1 VSQRQMAINRLRDR
15 LPVDGAAIDRFVAR
29 HGSPIVEGERATFLF
44 RGEADGVSV
53 RHRVVGLPDP
63 LEMRRVEGTDLWA
76 ASMVLPEGSRV
87 EYQLET
93 RRGEHYERFND
104 PLNPRLAHSPM
115 GSSSVC
121 AAVGYAV
128 PDWVHHDPEARP
140 GELREEVVRSKA
152 LRREQPVHLY
162 LPARFHPALRYP
174 LLVVHDG
181 TDYLNFAAMKT
192 VLDNLIHR
200 LDVAPVV
207 VAFVPPRDRLKEY
220 PNHAPHARFIAR
232 ELVPML
238 TERLPLLDAP
248 EGRCLMGS
256 SFGGIASLST
266 AVRYPGMFGSL
277 LLQSAS
283 LVFTDIGFE
292 HGGGPYFDPVV
303 KFVNRYRARPTR
315 PVERI
320 FMSCGTYEPLITPN
334 RSMVPVFR
342 AAGMTVNYTEARDG
356 HNWEN
361 WRDRLREGLSW
372 VFPGPQKYVYE

>member
-1 VSQRQMAINRLRDR
+1 M
-15 LPVDGAAIDRFVAR
+15 G
-29 HGSPIVEGERATFLF
+29 
-44 RGEADGVSV
+44 RG
-53 RHRVVGLPDP
+53 
-63 LEMRRVEGTDLWA
+63 T
-76 ASMVLPEGSRV
+76 VLPEGSRV
-87 EYQLET
+87 EYQLEL

-104 PLNPRLAHSPM
+104 PLNPKVAHSPM
-115 GSSSVC
+115 GSSSVRGRRLPGAGMGPPRRRGPSG
-121 AAVGYAV
+121 AA
-128 PDWVHHDPEARP
+128 
-140 GELREEVVRSKA
+140 REVIRSKA

-162 LPARFHPALRYP
+162 VPARFHQAMRYP

-200 LDVAPVV
+200 LDIAPMV

-232 ELVPML
+232 ELVP
-238 TERLPLLDAP
+238 RLAEEFPLLGGP

-283 LVFTDIGFE
+283 LVFTDIGLD

-303 KFVNRYRARPTR
+303 KFVNRYRAVPPR
-315 PVERI
+315 
-320 FMSCGTYEPLITPN
+320 
-334 RSMVPVFR
+334 RSS
-342 AAGMTVNYTEARDG
+342 G
-356 HNWEN
+356 
-361 WRDRLREGLSW
+361 SS
-372 VFPGPQKYVYE
+372 